1 MGGCFILKVWVTG
14 QCQLLAR
21 GGMGE
26 DDALGMQH
34 ETGSGTA
41 VKAVAHDGAVQAQRM

>member
-14 QCQLLAR
+14 QSQLLAR
-21 GGMGE
+21 GRMGKG
-26 DDALGMQH
+26 DALGMQH

-41 VKAVAHDGAVQAQRM
+41 VEAVAHDGAVQAQGM